1 MRLIKYIGLNLII
14 AYIGIGAV
22 VNVARQYNLLKGARI
37 KNAQITEQT
46 TKLEEENQKLKQK
59 INYATESAF
68 LDQQVRDK
76 LGLGRPDDVWIKI
89 GETGAFTQ

>member
-1 MRLIKYIGLNLII
+1 MRLLKYIGLNLII

-22 VNVARQYNLLKGARI
+22 INITRQYNILKGARI
-37 KNAQITEQT
+37 KNAEVKEQIA
-46 TKLEEENQKLKQK
+46 KLEEENQNLRQK